1 VKERVMRKL
10 LAVIIGFLSVTLI
23 AAPAHAAQPLVT
35 EDVRFDGTPEV
46 DPFLSQQCGF
56 PVSVSQTGHFR
67 GTIFYDKDGN
77 ARLETGHPSI
87 RTTFTSPYGSIE
99 TSDRGLDKYSLN
111 PDGTLLVFGTGIHL
125 RVKGQVYAIGLWR
138 LTVNLETDELVAQEY
153 HGNFDVQQ
161 PQLVDTVCSLLGPG
175 SA

>member
-1 VKERVMRKL
+1 MRKL
-10 LAVIIGFLSVTLI
+10 IAVIIGVFLVTLI
-23 AAPAHAAQPLVT
+23 ASPAHAARPLVI
-35 EDVRFDGTPEV
+35 EDIRFDGTPEA
-46 DPFLSQQCGF
+46 DPFLSEQCGF
-56 PVSVSQTGHFR
+56 PVSASQTGHFR

-77 ARLETGHPSI
+77 VRLETGHPSI

-111 PDGTLLVFGTGIHL
+111 PNGTLLIFGTGIHL

-153 HGNFDVQQ
+153 HGNFDVQA
-161 PQLVDTVCSLLGPG
+161 PQIAETVCSLLSPG